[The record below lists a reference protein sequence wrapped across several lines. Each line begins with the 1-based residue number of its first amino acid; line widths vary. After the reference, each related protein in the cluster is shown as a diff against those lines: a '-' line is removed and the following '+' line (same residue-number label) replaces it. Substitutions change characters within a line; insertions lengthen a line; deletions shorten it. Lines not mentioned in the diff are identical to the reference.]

1 MRRRC
6 TALLC
11 CLLCLT
17 GCATLAPPYETPAAA
32 SSNHWPAG
40 AAYPKLADNT
50 GPLAAHLPLE
60 QVFPDQRLQQ
70 LLSLAIA
77 NNRDLRQAVIAIEQS
92 RALFQIERAALLPQ
106 VDAEAQGYRERRPA
120 DLSGTGQSRITS
132 EYRAGLG
139 VSAYELD
146 LFGRIRSLRDQALQT
161 YLATEEARRAV
172 HIGLVAEVASAWL
185 TLAADQEHLRLARE
199 TLTSQEAS
207 YRLIQSRY
215 DAGISSAL
223 DLHQAQTSVDN
234 ARIDIARYSRLVAQ
248 DQNALTLLVGSAIPA
263 NLLPE
268 GLQDIRIA
276 ISEPAI
282 GLPSQVLL
290 QRPDIL
296 QAEHQLRAAYANIGA
311 ARAAFFP
318 SIHLLGSF
326 GSASAELTDLFQAG
340 SLAWS
345 FTPQIS
351 VPIFDAQRNRLRLR
365 VAETER
371 DLLLARYDK
380 AIQTAFREVA
390 DALAAF
396 GTLDTQL
403 QAQRSLVDATANSY
417 NLSQARYQQGI
428 DSYLNVLDS
437 QRALYRAQQELI
449 STELGRQLNRTSL
462 YRVLGG
468 GWYTSEPS

>member
-1 MRRRC
+1 M
-6 TALLC
+6 
-11 CLLCLT
+11 
-17 GCATLAPPYETPAAA
+17 
-32 SSNHWPAG
+32 
-40 AAYPKLADNT
+40 
-50 GPLAAHLPLE
+50 
-60 QVFPDQRLQQ
+60 
-70 LLSLAIA
+70 
-77 NNRDLRQAVIAIEQS
+77 
-92 RALFQIERAALLPQ
+92 
-106 VDAEAQGYRERRPA
+106 
-120 DLSGTGQSRITS
+120 
-132 EYRAGLG
+132 
-139 VSAYELD
+139 
-146 LFGRIRSLRDQALQT
+146 
-161 YLATEEARRAV
+161 
-172 HIGLVAEVASAWL
+172 
-185 TLAADQEHLRLARE
+185 
-199 TLTSQEAS
+199 
-207 YRLIQSRY
+207 
-215 DAGISSAL
+215 
-223 DLHQAQTSVDN
+223 
-234 ARIDIARYSRLVAQ
+234 AQ

-318 SIHLLGSF
+318 SIHLLSSF

-351 VPIFDAQRNRLRLR
+351 VPFFDAQRNRLRLR

-462 YRVLGG
+462 YRALGG